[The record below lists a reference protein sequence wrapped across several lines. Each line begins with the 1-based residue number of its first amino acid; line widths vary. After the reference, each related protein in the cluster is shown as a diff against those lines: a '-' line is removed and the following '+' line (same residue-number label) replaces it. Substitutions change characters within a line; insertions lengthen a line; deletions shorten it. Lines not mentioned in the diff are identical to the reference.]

1 LQQKG
6 YQGGNPAFASRV
18 CNEVMRNGIDDMDTL
33 CQMLKRESKK
43 LLQMR
48 NIGLRSIE
56 VISAVCSAYT
66 NEKSGG
72 GLTFNV
78 LSKGLLSYPFLSQK
92 NGYLFFIFLLTF
104 LSWT

>member
-1 LQQKG
+1 MPLQQKG
-6 YQGGNPAFASRV
+6 YQGGDPAFASRV

-72 GLTFNV
+72 GLN
-78 LSKGLLSYPFLSQK
+78 KPA
-92 NGYLFFIFLLTF
+92 I
-104 LSWT
+104 